1 MQDVGGKEDTRVEHK
16 DLALAG
22 DSYMSNPLDTV
33 SPLEIS
39 LHP

>member
-1 MQDVGGKEDTRVEHK
+1 MQDVGGKEDTRVEHT
-16 DLALAG
+16 DLTSAG
-22 DSYMSNPLDTV
+22 DNHMSSPLDTV